1 MTARTDPDLDAL
13 TAAVAA
19 RARAVAGV
27 VQRMD
32 GLVPDGPTER
42 VTPTAADRRALAVRL
57 LRTAAGPAADAVLR
71 TLVDG
76 PVRSAVLADLVRQ
89 DRIAFWET
97 LGDLVQAG
105 LVEHDPERDSVRASA
120 AGVAVV
126 ELVDRIADAGDLP

>member
-1 MTARTDPDLDAL
+1 
-13 TAAVAA
+13 
-19 RARAVAGV
+19 
-27 VQRMD
+27 MD

-89 DRIAFWET
+89 DRVAFWET